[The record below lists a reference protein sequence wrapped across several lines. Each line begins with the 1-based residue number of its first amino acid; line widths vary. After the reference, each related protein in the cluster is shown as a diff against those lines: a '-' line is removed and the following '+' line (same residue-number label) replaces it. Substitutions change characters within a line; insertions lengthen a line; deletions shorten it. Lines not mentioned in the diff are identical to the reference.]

1 MNRTAKWLLLSALG
15 LVLAVGASSCNKKA
29 DQTATSTETTTPSTT
44 TEPVQVVAVD
54 LGKNIGEDKQV
65 TEKIETFKP
74 GDTIYASI
82 HTSGG
87 SPESKLGVKWTFQ
100 DGQVVD
106 QSEQAIAPNGAA
118 ATEFHISKPDGLPP
132 GNYKVEVFVDG
143 SPVQSREFKV
153 TAG

>member
-1 MNRTAKWLLLSALG
+1 MIRSSKWLLMPALG
-15 LVLAVGASSCNKKA
+15 LLLAVGVISCGQKA
-29 DQTATSTETTTPSTT
+29 EETTATSTETTPPAS

-54 LGKNIGEDKQV
+54 LGRDIGADKLV
-65 TEKIETFKP
+65 VEKVEVFKP
-74 GDTIYASI
+74 TDTIYASV

-87 SPESKLGVKWTFQ
+87 APDSKLGVRWTYQ

-106 QSEQAIAPNGAA
+106 QSEQTIAVSPSA
-118 ATEFHISKPDGLPP
+118 ATEFHISKPDGLPA
-132 GNYKVEVFVDG
+132 GTYKVEVLVDG

>member
-1 MNRTAKWLLLSALG
+1 MNRTASWLLVSALG
-15 LVLAVGASSCNKKA
+15 LVLALGAGSCTKKA
-29 DQTATSTETTTPSTT
+29 DETATSTETANPSTT

-54 LGKNIGEDKQV
+54 LGKNIGDDKQV
-65 TEKIETFKP
+65 VEKIETFKP

-106 QSEQAIAPNGAA
+106 QSEQTIAPTGAA
-118 ATEFHISKPDGLPP
+118 ATEFHISKPDGLPA

-153 TAG
+153 TSG